1 MKVALFGT
9 LACEQRER
17 LLGKL
22 TVPVDLVPVPDDT
35 PPDLAARV
43 LADARVMVT
52 MKYDRRHPP
61 APRLGLLLVGG
72 AGYDDIDLGYL
83 PAGTTVCNAYGHEVA
98 IAEYVVLALLQ
109 WCSRFIEAE
118 RSFRVDGHWRLSG
131 RTGAPFQEELA
142 GKTVGL
148 LGFGHIGQALAPRL
162 AALEAEVIV
171 CTRTSRPLPPGVR
184 WLTDPTGLDQFLARA
199 DFVVVAAA
207 LTPETNGLL
216 DRARLAGMKRS
227 AVVVN
232 VSRGAIVD
240 EDALYEALRDGVIGG
255 AVIDAWYR
263 YPSREDLTVRPSRHP
278 YHELPNVYMT
288 PHSSAWTVGMIE
300 RRWATIAANLDR
312 FVRGQ
317 GLVNVVHQA

>member
-1 MKVALFGT
+1 M
-9 LACEQRER
+9 
-17 LLGKL
+17 
-22 TVPVDLVPVPDDT
+22 
-35 PPDLAARV
+35 
-43 LADARVMVT
+43 
-52 MKYDRRHPP
+52 
-61 APRLGLLLVGG
+61 
-72 AGYDDIDLGYL
+72 
-83 PAGTTVCNAYGHEVA
+83 
-98 IAEYVVLALLQ
+98 
-109 WCSRFIEAE
+109 
-118 RSFRVDGHWRLSG
+118 
-131 RTGAPFQEELA
+131 
-142 GKTVGL
+142 
-148 LGFGHIGQALAPRL
+148 
-162 AALEAEVIV
+162 
-171 CTRTSRPLPPGVR
+171 R